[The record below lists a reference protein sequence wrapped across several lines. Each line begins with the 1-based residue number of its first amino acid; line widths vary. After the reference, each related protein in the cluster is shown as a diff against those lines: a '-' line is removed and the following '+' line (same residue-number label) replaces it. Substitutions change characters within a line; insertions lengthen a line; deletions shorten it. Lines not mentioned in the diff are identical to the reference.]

1 MVREKAPLRQGAFF
15 LCKHS
20 NLGHQLFY
28 CKKLPK
34 NERNID
40 DFCQIRY
47 NEISNNAD
55 GTKGFYPNANDV
67 NEKGRL

>member
-1 MVREKAPLRQGAFF
+1 MVKGKKLLCVRELLFF
-15 LCKHS
+15 
-20 NLGHQLFY
+20 

-34 NERNID
+34 NKRNVD

-47 NEISNNAD
+47 NKTSNNAD